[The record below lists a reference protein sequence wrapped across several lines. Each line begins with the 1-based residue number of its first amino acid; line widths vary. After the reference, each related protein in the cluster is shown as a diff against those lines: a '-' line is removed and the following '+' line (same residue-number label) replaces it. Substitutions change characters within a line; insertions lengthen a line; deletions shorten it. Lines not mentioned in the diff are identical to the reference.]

1 MKIKVIDD
9 ICGKGK
15 TTYAINEMKKGI
27 AEGKQYIYVTP
38 FIKETERIQEEIPE
52 MELPNKSDDSTKR
65 GNLIRLLTRGA
76 NIATT
81 HQLFKSLDTDIIEL
95 LQANDY
101 TLIIDEV
108 LDVIEQ
114 IPITKHDLDN
124 ICNNYITIETNN
136 KVTWNDEN
144 YRGKYDEYK
153 RYADNGNLYV
163 FNDQKSNQTAGLFW
177 QFPHDIFKYFN
188 EVYIMTYLFDCQ
200 IMAMYF
206 KSMGLTWQKY
216 SLDNH
221 QLSAYKYNKIDKSL
235 FSILQGKKYN
245 GAGERR
251 TSLSKAWLLRH
262 ENGESLSTNAEIIK
276 NKAYNVFRNGCLEWN
291 IDKIKANDCIWT
303 TYKAAFSR
311 TKVYINGAKS
321 SFLELNSRAT
331 NKYQHCHYIFYLC
344 NLFFNPL
351 MKQYFQQQDI
361 EVNEDSWALSM
372 LVQFVCRSAMRRG
385 EKVYLYIPSKR
396 MREMFMD
403 YLM

>member
-1 MKIKVIDD
+1 MKLKVIDD

-15 TTYAINEMKKGI
+15 TTYAINEMKQGI

-81 HQLFKSLDTDIIEL
+81 HQLFKSLDVDIIEL

-124 ICNNYITIETNN
+124 ICNNYITIEADN

-177 QFPHDIFKYFN
+177 QFPHDIFQHFN

-200 IMAMYF
+200 VMAMYF
-206 KSMGLTWQKY
+206 KSCGLTWQRY

-221 QLSAYKYNKIDKSL
+221 QLAVYKYNKIDKSL
-235 FSILQGKKYN
+235 FNILQGKKYN

-251 TSLSKAWLLRH
+251 TALSKAWLLRH

-276 NKAYNVFRNGCLEWN
+276 NKAYNIFRNGCQEWN
-291 IDKIKANDCIWT
+291 TDKVKANDCIWT

-331 NKYQHCHYIFYLC
+331 NKYQHRHYIFYLC

-351 MKQYFQQQDI
+351 MKQYFQQQQI
-361 EVNEDSWALSM
+361 EVDEDSWALSM
-372 LVQFVCRSAMRRG
+372 LVQFVCRSAMRKG

-403 YLM
+403 YLE